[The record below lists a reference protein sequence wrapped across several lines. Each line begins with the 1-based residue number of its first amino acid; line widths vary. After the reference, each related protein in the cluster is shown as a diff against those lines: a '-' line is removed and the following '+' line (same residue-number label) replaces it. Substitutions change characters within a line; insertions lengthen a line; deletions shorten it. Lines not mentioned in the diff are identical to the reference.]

1 MTSKAPFSLAYLQS
15 GRPLA
20 NRIVFMILLMAWIL
34 PSLVFAQ
41 DTSGTTTTT
50 CSFLTTV
57 SGILN
62 AVSIVVVTIAI
73 IFTGYK
79 VAFAHARISE
89 VAPVLI
95 GAILIG
101 AASQIANI
109 FLKSSSSNNGATAC
123 SGTTTSMVVHHALDH
138 VAAVVH
144 LLTTY
149 A

>member
-1 MTSKAPFSLAYLQS
+1 MTPKAPFRLAHLQS
-15 GRPLA
+15 GSPLA
-20 NRIVFMILLMAWIL
+20 NRIVFMIVLMALIL
-34 PSLVFAQ
+34 PGLALAQ
-41 DTSGTTTTT
+41 GDTSGTTTTT
-50 CSFLTTV
+50 CGFLTTV

-95 GAILIG
+95 GAVLIG

-109 FLKSSSSNNGATAC
+109 FLKSSSTSNGDTAC
-123 SGTTTSMVVHHALDH
+123 STTGMVVHHALDH

-144 LLTTY
+144 LLATY